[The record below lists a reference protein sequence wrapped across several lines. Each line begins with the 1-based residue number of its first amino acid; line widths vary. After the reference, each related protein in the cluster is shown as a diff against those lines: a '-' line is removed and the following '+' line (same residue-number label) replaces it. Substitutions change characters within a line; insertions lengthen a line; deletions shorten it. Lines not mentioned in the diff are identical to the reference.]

1 MSGRCQK
8 RAEKAL
14 RTLIAIS
21 TGLLLGAA
29 TLLLTSRFG
38 VLALALPIFGVVV
51 LRRSGLA
58 VGAGLLISLGLGYVW
73 AIAAANERCA
83 EFNRQPNASC
93 QTYGTDD
100 QFVLAW
106 AVAALGVVLAV
117 LTLARARHVP
127 RAARA

>member
-1 MSGRCQK
+1 
-8 RAEKAL
+8 L
-14 RTLIAIS
+14 RTLIAIA

-38 VLALALPIFGVVV
+38 VLALALPIFGVAV

-58 VGAGLLISLGLGYVW
+58 VGAGLLVSLGLAYIW

-83 EFNRQPNASC
+83 QFNRQPNASC
-93 QTYGTDD
+93 QTYGTDE
-100 QFVLAW
+100 QFVLAC
-106 AVAALGVVLAV
+106 AVAALGVILAAF
-117 LTLARARHVP
+117 TLARERRVA